1 MIILF
6 DDDGLVARQRHRSE
20 AVRVAPDAPAQFH
33 GAGGHRRQRRP
44 ALPRSARGRAHPARH
59 QRHHH
64 GALVVRTRRQHDLQ
78 SQNQNP
84 VPLATQRRPDPAA
97 QVLHQK
103 GTIPSSIHPS
113 SSPNLS
119 FFVVSYLL
127 NGLSARHCITASKR
141 PWKELQLEGQVPCRV
156 WNWAESSPFRT
167 CGPVKED
174 YFKFA
179 LKVLDYC
186 LPTAK

>member
-1 MIILF
+1 M
-6 DDDGLVARQRHRSE
+6 A
-20 AVRVAPDAPAQFH
+20 
-33 GAGGHRRQRRP
+33 
-44 ALPRSARGRAHPARH
+44 
-59 QRHHH
+59 
-64 GALVVRTRRQHDLQ
+64 
-78 SQNQNP
+78 
-84 VPLATQRRPDPAA
+84 
-97 QVLHQK
+97 
-103 GTIPSSIHPS
+103 S
-113 SSPNLS
+113 SSPLS

-186 LPTAK
+186 LPTAKISSFSSDWITFASVSRRREASSSWKNTILKRDRLSNADINRPWMIKSVMQYFASSLTWQLEVNKRRLASPRPKSLEKEKKKQLNNKFDTYR